1 MSFVCVCMTNL
12 VPGWLLSTGNLWL
25 NTQPCCAALC
35 HCMCC
40 QVSELLS
47 RGMSDLD
54 ERAAE
59 LSSRQERLLAD
70 LAASSSSMTNALAQ
84 ER

>member
-1 MSFVCVCMTNL
+1 LQDKVSNCL
-12 VPGWLLSTGNLWL
+12 IKWLDF
-25 NTQPCCAALC
+25 QPCCAALLLC
-35 HCMCC
+35 CMCC

-47 RGMSDLD
+47 RGMSDLE

>member
-1 MSFVCVCMTNL
+1 
-12 VPGWLLSTGNLWL
+12 
-25 NTQPCCAALC
+25 
-35 HCMCC
+35 
-40 QVSELLS
+40 VSELLS
-47 RGMSDLD
+47 RGMSDLE

-59 LSSRQERLLAD
+59 LASRQERLVAD